1 MDILSRY
8 YRRKLNLA
16 AQDEY
21 HERLALE
28 DINELQKASLYM
40 VLVPVFSFA
49 AVYGYSR
56 YREEGGGASSSFQFI
71 IDRAKARIQ
80 SQQKWPAA
88 KDVPEINLKPDF
100 SDLGSG

>member
-28 DINELQKASLYM
+28 DINEL
-40 VLVPVFSFA
+40 
-49 AVYGYSR
+49 
-56 YREEGGGASSSFQFI
+56 
-71 IDRAKARIQ
+71 
-80 SQQKWPAA
+80 
-88 KDVPEINLKPDF
+88 
-100 SDLGSG
+100 